1 MFIER
6 IGQEQPIDQHPEV
19 SPDEIIIKVPA
30 VFNNLEKALVYPNPA
45 YKGQEV
51 IFTQITTNKQVT
63 LRIYNLAGELV
74 LEKQKDNINDS
85 QIKWNLKNKDNE
97 DVASGIYIYFLRDV
111 NGSIKKGK
119 IGVIR

>member
-1 MFIER
+1 M
-6 IGQEQPIDQHPEV
+6 
-19 SPDEIIIKVPA
+19 
-30 VFNNLEKALVYPNPA
+30 
-45 YKGQEV
+45 
-51 IFTQITTNKQVT
+51 TTDKQVT

-74 LEKQKDNINDS
+74 LEKQKDNIYDS

-119 IGVIR
+119 IGVIK